1 MSFSD
6 VTPSPPAFVI
16 VVIGVQDLPASWRL
30 RKIGPL
36 CFREIMHKPQV
47 SWWLDHPFEK
57 YVRQIGS
64 SLEVGMKIKHIWNH
78 HLTSWCE
85 KHGGYNDELPQPVC
99 IPPKPFPLS
108 ASVLGWKVMEL
119 LGSSLARSPSTP
131 GTRIVGDHERQNNDL
146 QGISM

>member
-36 CFREIMHKPQV
+36 CFRKIMHKPQA

-57 YVRQIGS
+57 YAHQIGS
-64 SLEVGMKIKHIWNH
+64 SPQVGMKIKHIGNH

-85 KHGGYNDELPQPVC
+85 KHWGIQWRAYATSMLVEVC
-99 IPPKPFPLS
+99 IWPKPFPLS

-119 LGSSLARSPSTP
+119 LGSSLARSSSTP
-131 GTRIVGDHERQNNDL
+131 GTRIVGDHE
-146 QGISM
+146 S